1 MLTHQ
6 FSRRAPPSTGPCV
19 QRMWLYASP
28 AAPLDSLA
36 CLPIPLPSPASPKVP
51 RRLFI
56 PSAPSLPYG
65 QSAYLPAFAAQ
76 LAMFLIGAGAMAR
89 KCEPSQRTM
98 LDFAMDFG
106 HSAAATA
113 SLHVELCD
121 ALEAGDRTRLRAALF
136 HGRHCRPRT
145 SPRAAQVACCMVACL
160 RVARCRVLFAAWHA
174 DAHGMAEGSLLEP
187 SRRFVNIRNARA
199 LALCFGWP
207 TEARGCGGRGPR
219 GGF

>member
-19 QRMWLYASP
+19 QRMWPYASP

-56 PSAPSLPYG
+56 PCAPSLPYG

-76 LAMFLIGAGAMAR
+76 LAMFLISAGAMAR

-98 LDFAMDFG
+98 LEFAMDFG

-113 SLHVELCD
+113 SLHVELWD

-145 SPRAAQVACCMVACL
+145 SPHAAQVACCML
-160 RVARCRVLFAAWHA
+160 RVRVSHAAA
-174 DAHGMAEGSLLEP
+174 CCL
-187 SRRFVNIRNARA
+187 
-199 LALCFGWP
+199 
-207 TEARGCGGRGPR
+207 PR
-219 GGF
+219 GMPTPMAWQGVVS